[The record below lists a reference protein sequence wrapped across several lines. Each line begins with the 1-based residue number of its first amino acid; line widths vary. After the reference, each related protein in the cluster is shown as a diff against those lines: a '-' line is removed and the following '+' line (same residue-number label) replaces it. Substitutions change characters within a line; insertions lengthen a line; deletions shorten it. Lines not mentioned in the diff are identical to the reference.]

1 MSLDNVSVRRVN
13 QIPRPV
19 TDSEAAGLLMLV
31 GPGAKDIVPLRRWTQ
46 AAGALYGVGISS
58 LRSSSRRFT

>member
-13 QIPRPV
+13 QIPV